1 MEISQEE
8 QIFKIIKIM
17 EDRIKEDEKN
27 EFIIKIHNDN
37 GSWTEGEFNNFI
49 NTYRALNYTEV
60 SKDEYLEITNDDNIT
75 LIISKIKNILLY
87 CNSNNYKSTEYKWIK
102 STEIQN
108 ENINDLFDINMEM
121 IIQKT

>member
-8 QIFKIIKIM
+8 QIFKIIKVM
-17 EDRIKEDEKN
+17 EDRIKDDDKN

-75 LIISKIKNILLY
+75 LIITKIKNILLY
-87 CNSNNYKSTEYKWIK
+87 CNSNNYKSTEYKWIR
-102 STEIQN
+102 ST
-108 ENINDLFDINMEM
+108 
-121 IIQKT
+121 